1 MTSALPEPALPEP
14 APAELVVPHRAPL
27 GALQVFVAVAHH
39 GSLSAAAR
47 ALGIAQPSA
56 SAALRRL
63 ERSTGVTL
71 VLRAPS
77 GTALTEQG
85 RRLLPHAAAV
95 LRASEAFEAAASA
108 ERTQHAGRIVV
119 AASMT
124 IAEHL
129 APGWIAARGP
139 GQASVELLVAN
150 SRDVARAVI
159 DGDAELGFVEGPDVD
174 EALASRV
181 VGTDEL
187 VVVVAPVHPWARRRR
202 PISAAELAAAPLALR
217 EIGSGT
223 RSTLERALTAAGAPA
238 PRDTD
243 QLGSTVAV
251 KSLVRAGRHAA
262 VLSGHTVR
270 DEIAHGQLVTVE
282 VDGIDLRRVLRM
294 VWSRGRQAPTAVEEF
309 ARVALTGLTAD

>member
-1 MTSALPEPALPEP
+1 MPPASTD
-14 APAELVVPHRAPL
+14 RAPL
-27 GALQVFVAVAHH
+27 GALQVFVAVAEH

-47 ALGIAQPSA
+47 ALGVAQPSA

-63 ERSTGVTL
+63 ERGTGVTL
-71 VLRAPS
+71 VLRTPS

-85 RRLLPHAAAV
+85 RRLLPRAMAV
-95 LRASEAFEAAASA
+95 LRASDGFEAAAAA
-108 ERTQHAGRIVV
+108 ERSQHAGRIVV

-129 APGWIAARGP
+129 APAWIAARGP

-150 SRDVARAVI
+150 SRDVARAVL

-187 VVVVAPVHPWARRRR
+187 VVVVAPTHPWARRRR
-202 PISAAELAAAPLALR
+202 AISAVELATAPLALR
-217 EIGSGT
+217 ETGSGT
-223 RSTLERALTAAGAPA
+223 RSTLERALAAVGAPT
-238 PRDTD
+238 PHDTD

-251 KSLVRAGRHAA
+251 KNLVRAGRHAA
-262 VLSGHTVR
+262 VLSAHTVR
-270 DEIAHGQLVTVE
+270 EEIAHGQLVTVD
-282 VDGIDLRRVLRM
+282 VDGVDLRRVLRM
-294 VWSRGRQAPTAVEEF
+294 VWSRGRHTPSAVEEF
-309 ARVALTGLTAD
+309 ARVALTGLADD